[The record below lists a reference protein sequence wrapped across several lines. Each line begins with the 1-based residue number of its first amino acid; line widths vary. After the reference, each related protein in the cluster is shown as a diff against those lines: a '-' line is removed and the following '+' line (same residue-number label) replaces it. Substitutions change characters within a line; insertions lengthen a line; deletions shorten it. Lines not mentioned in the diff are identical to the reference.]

1 MMKTQG
7 ALMLDTPESREI
19 FREGYVAGCNFHMAL
34 ETREVNPYHY
44 DTVAYH
50 AWEEGFVLAG
60 EDS

>member
-1 MMKTQG
+1 MKTQG
-7 ALMLDTPESREI
+7 ALMLDTAERREI
-19 FREGYVAGCNFHMAL
+19 FREGYIAGCNFHMGF
-34 ETREVNPYHY
+34 ETREENPYQY

>member
-1 MMKTQG
+1 
-7 ALMLDTPESREI
+7 MLDTPESREI
-19 FREGYVAGCNFHMAL
+19 FREGYAAGCNFHMGL